1 MKKILCLLTVAL
13 TSLSL
18 SAQDFEDVYGH
29 YYAPDSLPVQS
40 VPAVPVRPISAA
52 VSQPVK
58 FGFLSYQ
65 QVLVAL
71 DGYEDVQKTIA
82 GLRQAYEQEL
92 ARSEEIFSKQ
102 FAEYVEGQ
110 KTFPDN
116 IRLKRQKELQQ
127 TMEQSLQFKQE
138 AKELLQKKEDE
149 VVDRLRERLNR
160 AISEIASER
169 GYAFVLNTDNNA
181 FPFVNGAMGEDITNE
196 LLNRLNTK

>member
-1 MKKILCLLTVAL
+1 MKRLIFFIAM
-13 TSLSL
+13 SLSVTML
-18 SAQDFEDVYGH
+18 TAQDFDDVYGH
-29 YYAPDSLPVQS
+29 HDAPDSQPANAVQ
-40 VPAVPVRPISAA
+40 VV
-52 VSQPVK
+52 QQLK
-58 FGFLSYQ
+58 FGYLSYQ

-71 DGYEDVQKTIA
+71 DGYADVQKTIA

-127 TMEQSLQFKQE
+127 TMEESLQFKQE
-138 AKELLQKKEDE
+138 AKELLQKKENE

-181 FPFVNGAMGEDITNE
+181 FPFVNGALGEDITNE

>member
-1 MKKILCLLTVAL
+1 MKRLIFFIAM
-13 TSLSL
+13 SLSVTML
-18 SAQDFEDVYGH
+18 TAQDFDDVYGH
-29 YYAPDSLPVQS
+29 HDAPDSQPSNAVQ
-40 VPAVPVRPISAA
+40 VV
-52 VSQPVK
+52 QQLK
-58 FGFLSYQ
+58 FGYLSYH

-71 DGYEDVQKTIA
+71 DGYADVQKTIA

-127 TMEQSLQFKQE
+127 TMEESLQFKQE
-138 AKELLQKKEDE
+138 AKELLQKREDE
-149 VVDRLRERLNR
+149 VVDRLRDRLNR

>member
-1 MKKILCLLTVAL
+1 MKKILCLIAVAL
-13 TSLSL
+13 TSFDLT
-18 SAQDFEDVYGH
+18 AQNFDNVYGH
-29 YYAPDSLPVQS
+29 NDAPDTLPVQS
-40 VPAVPVRPISAA
+40 APVV

-58 FGFLSYQ
+58 FGYLSYQ
-65 QVLVAL
+65 QVLETL
-71 DGYEDVQKTIA
+71 DGYADVQKTIA

-127 TMEQSLQFKQE
+127 TMEESLQFKQE
-138 AKELLQKKEDE
+138 AKDLLQKKENE
-149 VVDRLRERLNR
+149 VVGRLRERLNR
-160 AISEIASER
+160 AISELASER
-169 GYAFVLNTDNNA
+169 GYAFVLNIDNNS

>member
-1 MKKILCLLTVAL
+1 MSFHLT
-13 TSLSL
+13 
-18 SAQDFEDVYGH
+18 AQDFDSVYGH
-29 YYAPDSLPVQS
+29 HDAPDTLPRQS
-40 VPAVPVRPISAA
+40 AQAVL
-52 VSQPVK
+52 SQPLK

-71 DGYEDVQKTIA
+71 DGYEDVQKTID

-149 VVDRLRERLNR
+149 VVDRLRERLNS

>member
-1 MKKILCLLTVAL
+1 MKKILCLIAVAL
-13 TSLSL
+13 TSFDLT
-18 SAQDFEDVYGH
+18 AQDFDNVYGH
-29 YYAPDSLPVQS
+29 NDAPDTLPVQS
-40 VPAVPVRPISAA
+40 APVV

-58 FGFLSYQ
+58 FGYLSYQ
-65 QVLVAL
+65 QVLETL
-71 DGYEDVQKTIA
+71 DGYADVQKTIA

-102 FAEYVEGQ
+102 FAEDVEGQ

-127 TMEQSLQFKQE
+127 TMEESLQFKQE
-138 AKELLQKKEDE
+138 AKDLLQKKENE
-149 VVDRLRERLNR
+149 VVGRLRERLNR
-160 AISEIASER
+160 AISELASER
-169 GYAFVLNTDNNA
+169 GYAFVLNIDNNS

>member
-1 MKKILCLLTVAL
+1 MKKILCLIAVAL
-13 TSLSL
+13 TSFDLT
-18 SAQDFEDVYGH
+18 AQNFDNVYGH
-29 YYAPDSLPVQS
+29 NDAPDTLPVQS
-40 VPAVPVRPISAA
+40 APVV

-58 FGFLSYQ
+58 FGYLSYQ
-65 QVLVAL
+65 QVLETL
-71 DGYEDVQKTIA
+71 DGYADVQKTIA

-127 TMEQSLQFKQE
+127 TMEESLQFKQE
-138 AKELLQKKEDE
+138 AKGLLQKKENE
-149 VVDRLRERLNR
+149 VVGRLRERLNR
-160 AISEIASER
+160 AISELASER
-169 GYAFVLNTDNNA
+169 GYAFVLNIDNNS

>member
-1 MKKILCLLTVAL
+1 MKKILCLIAVAL
-13 TSLSL
+13 TSFTLA
-18 SAQDFEDVYGH
+18 AQDFDNVYGH
-29 YYAPDSLPVQS
+29 NDAPDALPVQS
-40 VPAVPVRPISAA
+40 PHVG
-52 VSQPVK
+52 VSQPLK
-58 FGFLSYQ
+58 FGYLSYQ
-65 QVLVAL
+65 QVLEAL
-71 DGYEDVQKTIA
+71 DGYGDVQKTIA

-127 TMEQSLQFKQE
+127 TMEESLQFKQE
-138 AKELLQKKEDE
+138 AKDLLQKKEAE

-160 AISEIASER
+160 AISEVALER
-169 GYAFVLNTDNNA
+169 GYAFVLNTDNNS
-181 FPFVNGAMGEDITNE
+181 FPFVNGAIGENITNE

>member
-1 MKKILCLLTVAL
+1 MKKILCLIAVAL
-13 TSLSL
+13 TSFDLT
-18 SAQDFEDVYGH
+18 AQDFDNVYGH
-29 YYAPDSLPVQS
+29 NDAPDTLPVQS
-40 VPAVPVRPISAA
+40 APVV

-58 FGFLSYQ
+58 FGYLSYQ
-65 QVLVAL
+65 QVLETL
-71 DGYEDVQKTIA
+71 DGYADVQKTIA

-127 TMEQSLQFKQE
+127 TMEESLQFKQE
-138 AKELLQKKEDE
+138 AKDLLQKKENE
-149 VVDRLRERLNR
+149 VVGRLRERLNR
-160 AISEIASER
+160 AISELASER
-169 GYAFVLNTDNNA
+169 GYAFVLNIDNNS

>member
-1 MKKILCLLTVAL
+1 MKRLIFFIAM
-13 TSLSL
+13 SLSVTML
-18 SAQDFEDVYGH
+18 TAQDFDDVYGH
-29 YYAPDSLPVQS
+29 HDAPDSQPANAVQ
-40 VPAVPVRPISAA
+40 VV
-52 VSQPVK
+52 QQLK
-58 FGFLSYQ
+58 FGYLSYH

-71 DGYEDVQKTIA
+71 DGYADVQKTIA

-127 TMEQSLQFKQE
+127 TMEESLQFKQE
-138 AKELLQKKEDE
+138 AKELLQKREDE
-149 VVDRLRERLNR
+149 VVDRLRDRLNR

>member
-1 MKKILCLLTVAL
+1 MKRLIFFIVM
-13 TSLSL
+13 SL
-18 SAQDFEDVYGH
+18 SATMLTAQDFDDVYGH
-29 YYAPDSLPVQS
+29 HDAPDAQ
-40 VPAVPVRPISAA
+40 PAKAEQVG
-52 VSQPVK
+52 QQLK
-58 FGFLSYQ
+58 FGYLSYQ

-71 DGYEDVQKTIA
+71 DGYADVQKTIA

-127 TMEQSLQFKQE
+127 TMEESLQFKQE

-149 VVDRLRERLNR
+149 VVDRLRDRLNR

-181 FPFVNGAMGEDITNE
+181 FPFVNGALGEDITNE

>member
-1 MKKILCLLTVAL
+1 MKRLIFFIAM
-13 TSLSL
+13 SLSVTML
-18 SAQDFEDVYGH
+18 TAQDFDDVYGH
-29 YYAPDSLPVQS
+29 HDAPDSQPANAVQ
-40 VPAVPVRPISAA
+40 VV
-52 VSQPVK
+52 QQLK
-58 FGFLSYQ
+58 FGYLSYH

-71 DGYEDVQKTIA
+71 DGYADVQKTIA

-127 TMEQSLQFKQE
+127 TMEESLQFKQE

-149 VVDRLRERLNR
+149 VVDRLRDRLNR

-181 FPFVNGAMGEDITNE
+181 FPFVNGALGEDITNE